1 MSDRA
6 PDGQSFD
13 RHQFLIGTGLGF
25 AAAVLGSAPLQAA
38 EPMPAADTKLVAET
52 LPPAAGGQS
61 HLEALMAGNARF
73 ASGQP
78 LCLPATARRAEL
90 ANGQAPFAAVLGC
103 SDSRVPVEAI
113 FDHNPGDIFAVR
125 IAGNFVDNVGLGSLE
140 YAVAVLKATLV
151 LVLGHSNCGAVSS
164 AVKYVKEG
172 TVAPG
177 HIQAIVQAIAPAAT
191 AVKGEH
197 GDWTANAI
205 VENVHINIAALTARS
220 TILADALKAGTITIH
235 GGVYDLHSGKVTIVH

>member
-6 PDGQSFD
+6 SDVQSFD
-13 RHQFLIGTGLGF
+13 RHHFLVGTGVGL
-25 AAAVLGSAPLQAA
+25 AAAVLGTAPLLAA
-38 EPMPAADTKLVAET
+38 EPMPIAET
-52 LPPAAGGQS
+52 VPTAAEGQS
-61 HLEALMAGNARF
+61 HLDALLAGNARF

-125 IAGNFVDNVGLGSLE
+125 VAGNFVDDAGLGSLE
-140 YAVAVLKATLV
+140 YAVAVLKSSLV

-177 HIQAIVQAIAPAAT
+177 HIQGIVQAIAPAAK

-197 GDWTANAI
+197 GDWMANTV
-205 VENVHINIAALTARS
+205 VENVRMNMAALTARS
-220 TILADALKAGTITIH
+220 TILADAVKAGTITIH